1 MKRLV
6 WLRVLLAWA
15 AVTWVTFAFLGL
27 SRTFPAKQQ
36 LIPALLMGNLLA
48 VGIILIGTILFG
60 RFYCSVICPLGIFQ
74 DGVSFIS
81 EKIRR
86 KKNSF
91 RYRKEVRVLR
101 YAVLVLFAGGLF
113 SGIGVIPILLDPY
126 GNYGRMVS
134 NLLAP
139 VWKQSV
145 NFTADIVSDSWL
157 I

>member
-6 WLRVLLAWA
+6 WFRILLAWA

-48 VGIILIGTILFG
+48 VGVILIGTILLG

-91 RYRKEVRVLR
+91 RYRKELRVLR
-101 YAVLVLFAGGLF
+101 YALLV
-113 SGIGVIPILLDPY
+113 
-126 GNYGRMVS
+126 
-134 NLLAP
+134 
-139 VWKQSV
+139 
-145 NFTADIVSDSWL
+145 
-157 I
+157 